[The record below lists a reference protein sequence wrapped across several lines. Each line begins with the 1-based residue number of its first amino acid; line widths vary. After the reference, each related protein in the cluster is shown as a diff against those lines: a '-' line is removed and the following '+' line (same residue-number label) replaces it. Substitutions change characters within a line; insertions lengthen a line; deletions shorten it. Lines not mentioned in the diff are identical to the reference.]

1 MSDAVTDY
9 SNIAAAARAGEAT
22 RIYRRWSSPYSNGM
36 TDSIPR
42 QRADRTQLQQII
54 AGLTEGVVIINP
66 DQTIA
71 WANQTALTLHGIG
84 SVKELGGTVSEYRKR
99 FELRYQNRHRLPEG
113 DSPME
118 RLIAGEAFSEVVV
131 EVVRAGGG
139 EHGQDKHGQD
149 KHGQDKHGQDK
160 HWVHQIRSL
169 VLTDP
174 HGQPDCL
181 VLIINDETERF
192 NAEQRFE
199 RAFGANP
206 APAVIVRLSDMRYV
220 KVNRGFLEMTG
231 YLRDAIIG
239 RSVHEVD
246 VLRGADRREL
256 AVERLHA
263 GATIPQ
269 MEGCLSLP
277 DGKEKTVLLG
287 GQPIEIGDEACM
299 LFTFADLHPRKQAE
313 DALRHSEERF
323 AKAFRMAPGPMAILA
338 LDGLRVLDVN
348 DAFTAATG
356 WRREEV
362 VGRSEAELELWGRG
376 EPHDQ
381 LERQLKQTGHL
392 RSVDIQLRS
401 KTGTAGD
408 YLLSAETVTIHHERC
423 VLSVMQ
429 DITQRKQT
437 ETDLVAAIESVMQDT
452 SWFGQKIVEKLASLT
467 QAHGPVAEGPS
478 IATLSSRAREVLG
491 LVAQGLSDADIAGR
505 LGITRN
511 TVRNHISLIYA
522 KIGVHRRSAVI
533 VWARE
538 RGLVAPVKPLAKLK
552 KARRQKAA

>member
-1 MSDAVTDY
+1 M
-9 SNIAAAARAGEAT
+9 I
-22 RIYRRWSSPYSNGM
+22 
-36 TDSIPR
+36 DSIPR

-54 AGLTEGVVIINP
+54 AGLTEGVIIINP

-71 WANQTALTLHGIG
+71 WANQTALTLHGIK
-84 SVKELGGTVSEYRKR
+84 SVHELGNTVFEYRRR

-113 DSPME
+113 DYPME
-118 RLIAGEAFSEVVV
+118 RLLAGEAFSEVVV
-131 EVVRAGGG
+131 EVARPG
-139 EHGQDKHGQD
+139 E
-149 KHGQDKHGQDK
+149 DK

-174 HGQPDCL
+174 KGQPDCL

-206 APAVIVRLSDMRYV
+206 APAIIARLSDMRYV
-220 KVNRGFLEMTG
+220 KVNHGFLEMTG

-246 VLRGADRREL
+246 VLRGPERREL

-287 GQPIEIGDEACM
+287 GQPIQIGDEHCM

-323 AKAFRMAPGPMAILA
+323 AKAFRMAPGPMVILA
-338 LDGLRVLDVN
+338 IDGLRILDVN

-362 VGRSEAELELWGRG
+362 VGRGEADLGLWGRG
-376 EPHDQ
+376 ELRDQ
-381 LERQLKQTGHL
+381 LERQIRQTGRI

-401 KTGTAGD
+401 KTGRAGD
-408 YLLSAETVTIHHERC
+408 YLLSAETVTIHGERC
-423 VLSVMQ
+423 LLSVMQ
-429 DITQRKQT
+429 DISQRKRT
-437 ETDLVAAIESVMQDT
+437 ETELVTAIESMMQDA
-452 SWFGQKIVEKLASLT
+452 SWFGQKIVEKLA
-467 QAHGPVAEGPS
+467 
-478 IATLSSRAREVLG
+478 TLNQVSGKPTSSSSVGNLPPRAREVLG
-491 LVAQGLSDADIAGR
+491 FIAQGLSDGEIATK
-505 LGITRN
+505 LGINRN
-511 TVRNHISLIYA
+511 TVRNHVSLIYT
-522 KIGVHRRSAVI
+522 KIGVHRRSAAI

-538 RGLVAPVKPLAKLK
+538 RGLGVSAKPLIRPK
-552 KARRQKAA
+552 KAIGLRRV